1 MKRRLPTSTSLDIKK
16 MRVHRSLKIYEQAK
30 SSNGQPCLTVT
41 EDLTRATHIG
51 VNVPVDRRN
60 RILRFYDDA
69 IFMGLDVFL
78 PIQERINISSFQR
91 FRPFIER
98 FYPKYGLPKIGLVLE
113 ADGQSYYIG
122 FTNFISR
129 LIRSGSHVVGLA
141 QVMDPCATPGLY
153 MQAPTRSDI
162 WMSDKEKC
170 AAYELVTVP
179 KDLYDPKIP
188 YAHVEIFEDPY
199 INHFIEESICL

>member
-1 MKRRLPTSTSLDIKK
+1 
-16 MRVHRSLKIYEQAK
+16 
-30 SSNGQPCLTVT
+30 
-41 EDLTRATHIG
+41 
-51 VNVPVDRRN
+51 
-60 RILRFYDDA
+60 
-69 IFMGLDVFL
+69 MGLDVFL

-129 LIRSGSHVVGLA
+129 LIRNGAHVVGLA
-141 QVMDPCATPGLY
+141 QVMDPCAAPGLY
-153 MQAPTRSDI
+153 MQSPVRSDI